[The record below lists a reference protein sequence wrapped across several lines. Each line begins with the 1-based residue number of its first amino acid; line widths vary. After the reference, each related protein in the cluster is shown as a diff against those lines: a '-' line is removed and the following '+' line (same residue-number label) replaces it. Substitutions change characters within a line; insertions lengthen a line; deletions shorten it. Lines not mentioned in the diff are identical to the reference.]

1 MLMKITTSRVL
12 AGLLSV
18 LLVACDE
25 VTSSTPGIPVQLTIG
40 PAADTL
46 LSGTILSVTGRGIE
60 KDLVFTLTKPDT
72 VTTTSSVSIPA
83 GPARFFTVKGFT
95 GHVQTHQDTLT
106 SDVTNLGLT
115 LRFNLEKFTGTGTI
129 ESSVQEYNVAV
140 DDSTGFREEVSTQ
153 TAAAGSTLNYTVR
166 VTHRNASAEAGGHA
180 KGDPVA
186 DAAVSWAS
194 TNPGVATVT
203 SSNCTTAANG
213 TCSISATVNSSAT
226 AGQTAGIVATHKGV
240 AHRVTVTVS

>member
-1 MLMKITTSRVL
+1 MSGIL
-12 AGLLSV
+12 ASLLSV
-18 LLVACDE
+18 FLVACDE
-25 VTSSTPGIPVQLTIG
+25 VTSSAPGIPVQLAIG

-46 LSGTILSVTGRGIE
+46 MSGTILSVTGRGIGN
-60 KDLVFTLTKPDT
+60 DLVFTLATPDT

-83 GPARFFTVKGFT
+83 GPARLFTVKGFT

-106 SDVTNLGLT
+106 ADVTNVGLT
-115 LRFNLEKFTGTGTI
+115 LRFDLEKLTATGTI

-140 DDSTGFREEVSTQ
+140 DDSTGFREEVTTQ
-153 TAAAGSTLNYTVR
+153 SAAAGSTLDYTVR
-166 VTHRNASAEAGGHA
+166 VTHRNASAEIGGHA

-186 DAAVSWAS
+186 DASVSWAS
-194 TNPGVATVT
+194 TNPGIATVT
-203 SSNCTTAANG
+203 SSNCTTAADG
-213 TCSISATVNSSAT
+213 TCSITATVNSSAS